1 MPRLKSREKQ
11 LKAARAAQAKKVPAN
26 GEENVVPAANMNLEF
41 NASSQGGGGSS
52 NCSNDATSSSVIH
65 WNGETIVFDEDFGIA
80 VEQVV
85 ASATSSPVGDTMLE
99 IAWGQKKMMFNSVL
113 QDS

>member
-1 MPRLKSREKQ
+1 MPHQSKRVKH
-11 LKAARAAQAKKVPAN
+11 LKAARAAHAKKVT
-26 GEENVVPAANMNLEF
+26 AANMNLEF

-52 NCSNDATSSSVIH
+52 NCSNDATSSSH

-85 ASATSSPVGDTMLE
+85 ASATSSPVWDTMLE
-99 IAWGQKKMMFNSVL
+99 IA
-113 QDS
+113 

>member
-1 MPRLKSREKQ
+1 MPQLSKREMNA
-11 LKAARAAQAKKVPAN
+11 KAARAAKAKM
-26 GEENVVPAANMNLEF
+26 VPAANMNLEF

-52 NCSNDATSSSVIH
+52 SNGSNDATSSSV
-65 WNGETIVFDEDFGIA
+65 WNGETIVFDSDFGIA

>member
-1 MPRLKSREKQ
+1 MPKLSNREKQ
-11 LKAARAAQAKKVPAN
+11 LKAARAAHAKKVT
-26 GEENVVPAANMNLEF
+26 AANMNLEF

-52 NCSNDATSSSVIH
+52 NGSNDATSSSVIH

-85 ASATSSPVGDTMLE
+85 ASATSSPVWDTMLE
-99 IAWGQKKMMFNSVL
+99 IA
-113 QDS
+113 

>member
-1 MPRLKSREKQ
+1 MPQLSKREMNA
-11 LKAARAAQAKKVPAN
+11 KAARAAKAKM
-26 GEENVVPAANMNLEF
+26 VPAANMNLEF

>member
-1 MPRLKSREKQ
+1 MPQLSKREMNA
-11 LKAARAAQAKKVPAN
+11 KAARAAKAKM
-26 GEENVVPAANMNLEF
+26 VPAANMNLEF

-80 VEQVV
+80 VEQMV
-85 ASATSSPVGDTMLE
+85 ASAISSPVWDTMLE
-99 IAWGQKKMMFNSVL
+99 IA
-113 QDS
+113 

>member
-1 MPRLKSREKQ
+1 MPEVKNKKKLALKDANAA
-11 LKAARAAQAKKVPAN
+11 KAAKAAATRN
-26 GEENVVPAANMNLEF
+26 GEENAVPAANMNLEF

-52 NCSNDATSSSVIH
+52 NGSNDATSSSV

-85 ASATSSPVGDTMLE
+85 ASATSSPVWDTMLE
-99 IAWGQKKMMFNSVL
+99 IA
-113 QDS
+113 

>member
-1 MPRLKSREKQ
+1 MPQLSKREMNA
-11 LKAARAAQAKKVPAN
+11 KAARAAKAKM
-26 GEENVVPAANMNLEF
+26 VPAANINLEF

-52 NCSNDATSSSVIH
+52 NGSNDATSSSVIH

-85 ASATSSPVGDTMLE
+85 ASATSSPVWDTMLE
-99 IAWGQKKMMFNSVL
+99 IA
-113 QDS
+113 

>member
-1 MPRLKSREKQ
+1 MPKVKNKKKLALKNANAAKAV
-11 LKAARAAQAKKVPAN
+11 KAAASRN
-26 GEENVVPAANMNLEF
+26 GEENAVPAANMNLEF

-52 NCSNDATSSSVIH
+52 NCSNDATSSSH

-85 ASATSSPVGDTMLE
+85 ASATSSPVWDTMLE
-99 IAWGQKKMMFNSVL
+99 IA
-113 QDS
+113 